1 MHRLILFVLS
11 TTLLSGCLTVPSVID
26 RQPRP
31 PIPAS
36 LLERCPDLTP
46 LEGNTMGHLAAKLV
60 EVSGLYYQCQ
70 ARHSGLSDATS
81 QEKEND
87 G

>member
-1 MHRLILFVLS
+1 MA
-11 TTLLSGCLTVPSVID
+11 PSAID
-26 RQPRP
+26 CPPRP

-46 LEGNTMGHLAAKLV
+46 LEGGTVGHLAAKLV

-70 ARHSGLSDATS
+70 IRHSGLSEAS
-81 QEKEND
+81 QK
-87 G
+87 